1 MEIHGALS
9 SGFFTAVV
17 DQQTP
22 AQTSEKKPLQIN
34 ADPARLGAVT
44 YSNLPEES
52 NSLIKPITDRGT
64 LFDVLM

>member
-17 DQQTP
+17 DQQVP
-22 AQTSEKKPLQIN
+22 AQTAEKKPQLIN
-34 ADPARLGAVT
+34 ADPTRLGAVT
-44 YSNLPEES
+44 YSNLPEED
-52 NSLIKPITDRGT
+52 NSLLAPITDRGI